1 MIMNKLVVVAC
12 RKGGAGKT
20 TVSHSV
26 IDYLDRAE
34 DRPIIFETDTNNPD
48 VGRVYAG
55 KRDMRSFHLTTLDD
69 WGEVINLVESSNKSV
84 VINTPLAATVD
95 KNADALRV
103 IAGLGTHKVQVVMPI
118 DDRQDTF
125 HFVEDMY
132 DALKPQDGEPGV
144 PLLVLRNLH
153 YGEPERFTILN
164 ESKLMDEIKSSD
176 FAEVDDFPK
185 LPDTIKKQLVDER
198 KTFEEI
204 ASSGGSGTKYMIQQF
219 QRRVRSVFKDRL
231 G

>member
-1 MIMNKLVVVAC
+1 MNKFVIVAC
-12 RKGGAGKT
+12 RKGGVGKT
-20 TVSHSV
+20 TVSHS
-26 IDYLDRAE
+26 IINYLDKAG
-34 DRPIIFETDTNNPD
+34 DSPIVFETDNDNPD

-55 KRDMRSFHLTTLDD
+55 KRDMTGFHLTTLDD
-69 WGEVINLVESSNKSV
+69 WGKVIDRVEASTRSIL
-84 VINTPLAATVD
+84 INTPSRSPVD
-95 KNADALRV
+95 TNAEALRV

-164 ESKLMDEIKSSD
+164 ESKLMDEIKS
-176 FAEVDDFPK
+176 
-185 LPDTIKKQLVDER
+185 QLVDER

-204 ASSGGSGTKYMIQQF
+204 ASSGGSGTKFMIQQF
-219 QRRVRSVFKDRL
+219 QRRVQTVFKDRL

>member
-1 MIMNKLVVVAC
+1 MKKFVVVAC
-12 RKGGAGKT
+12 RKGGVGKT

-26 IDYLDRAE
+26 IDYLDRVE

-55 KRDMRSFHLTTLDD
+55 KRDMKAFHLSTLDD
-69 WGEVINLVESSNKSV
+69 WGKVIDLVEASNRSI
-84 VINTPLAATVD
+84 VINTPLGSDVD
-95 KNADALRV
+95 KNAGALRV
-103 IAGLGTHKVQVVMPI
+103 VAGLGTHKVRVVMPI

-144 PLLVLRNLH
+144 PLLVLRNLQ

-164 ESKLMDEIKSSD
+164 ESKLIDEIKASD

-204 ASSGGSGTKYMIQQF
+204 ASSGGSGTKFMIQQF
-219 QRRVRSVFKDRL
+219 QRRVWAVFEDRL

>member
-1 MIMNKLVVVAC
+1 MKKFVVVAC
-12 RKGGAGKT
+12 RKGGVGKT

-26 IDYLDRAE
+26 IDYLDRVE

-48 VGRVYAG
+48 VGRVYSG
-55 KRDMRSFHLTTLDD
+55 KRDMRAFHLTTLDD
-69 WGEVINLVESSNKSV
+69 WGKVIDLVEASSRSI
-84 VINTPLAATVD
+84 VINTPLGSDVD
-95 KNADALRV
+95 KHAGALRV
-103 IAGLGTHKVQVVMPI
+103 VAGLGTHKVQVVMPI
-118 DDRQDTF
+118 DDRKDTF

-153 YGEPERFTILN
+153 YGEAERFTILN
-164 ESKLMDEIKSSD
+164 ESKLMDEIKASD

-204 ASSGGSGTKYMIQQF
+204 ASSGGSGTKFMIQQF
-219 QRRVRSVFKDRL
+219 QRRVRSVFEDRL